1 MSIIPEIPEMP
12 IIPPK
17 GMDGLDRLEEGLE
30 YSEGNGK
37 VRKRGEKGFGEK
49 RL

>member
-37 VRKRGEKGFGEK
+37 VRKETKGFFGEK
-49 RL
+49 KL

>member
-17 GMDGLDRLEEGLE
+17 GMDGSDRLEEGLE
-30 YSEGNGK
+30 YSEGNGE
-37 VRKRGEKGFGEK
+37 VRKRVERDFGEK